1 MSLLPVEPTDA
12 ATLGRYVP
20 LPAAGFSPS
29 RIVLAKGSNTTADRR
44 RLVDGIC
51 VAYPQAEVI
60 EEFDTPHNRV
70 NLGRSDPLALHEEG
84 KRTLVLAE
92 HNSAVRHSAEEGNSC
107 PNYWHFSPYGFC
119 PYGCAYC
126 YLAGTQ
132 GVRFSPTVK
141 VFLNLPEILAEVDR
155 SARRIGEP
163 TAFYLGKL
171 QDGLALD
178 PLTGYS
184 RQIIPFFADHP
195 TARLTL
201 LTKSADVGN
210 LLDLEHRGRAILSW
224 TLNPSAV
231 VKTFE
236 ENTPSLEDRLAAME
250 AAAEAGYRIRAVVMP
265 IIPIA
270 GWEAIYHEFFADL
283 LSCVRLQR
291 ITLGSICSYPQAM
304 RLTEQKLGR
313 ENPISARLERR
324 QGRMFDGRARFPREL
339 RESVYRYLLKV
350 IRQEDAE
357 VEIGL
362 CLEEPSMF
370 DSLAMGDSIG
380 RCNCVL

>member
-1 MSLLPVEPTDA
+1 M
-12 ATLGRYVP
+12 
-20 LPAAGFSPS
+20 
-29 RIVLAKGSNTTADRR
+29 AKGSNTTACRQ
-44 RLVDGIC
+44 RLVEGIC
-51 VAYPQAEVI
+51 AAYPEAEVI
-60 EEFDTPHNRV
+60 EDFGTPHNRV
-70 NLGRSDPLALHEEG
+70 DLGRSDPLVLHKTG

-92 HNSAVRHSAEEGNSC
+92 HNSAVRHSTEEDNSC

-141 VFLNLPEILAEVDR
+141 VFLNLDEILAEVDR
-155 SARRIGEP
+155 TARRIGEP

-184 RQIIPFFADHP
+184 RQIIPFFADHS

-210 LLDLEHRGRAILSW
+210 LLDLDHRGHAILSW
-224 TLNPSAV
+224 TVNARAIIEA
-231 VKTFE
+231 FE
-236 ENTPSLEDRLAAME
+236 ENTPLLEDRLAAMD
-250 AAAEAGYRIRAVVMP
+250 AAAQAGYPIRAVVMP
-265 IIPIA
+265 IIPVA
-270 GWEAIYHEFFADL
+270 GWETIYHEFLADL
-283 LSCVRLQR
+283 LSRVHLHRV
-291 ITLGSICSYPQAM
+291 TLGSICSYRQAL

-313 ENPISARLERR
+313 ENPISTKLERR
-324 QGRMFDGRARFPREL
+324 QGDMSDGRVRFPREL
-339 RESVYRYLLKV
+339 RESVYRHLLDV
-350 IRQEDAE
+350 IRQVDAE

-370 DSLAMGDSIG
+370 DSLDMDDSIG